1 MVKQINASNFDE
13 EVLKA
18 EGLVVVDLYADW
30 CGPCK
35 MMGPVLES
43 LSEDYEDVKFA
54 KLNVDDNPDIAAKY
68 GVQSIPNFLFIKNGE
83 LVDQLVGAKDSESF
97 EEAIERNK

>member
-43 LSEDYEDVKFA
+43 ISEDYEDVKFA
-54 KLNVDDNPDIAAKY
+54 KLNVDDNSDIAAKY

>member
-83 LVDQLVGAKDSESF
+83 VVDKQVGAAAKP
-97 EEAIERNK
+97 AIAAKLDAIL